1 MPRTQIRSLVACM
14 FSAVTLFGC
23 AATPKATWTNK
34 GPVEIATERGRI
46 ACYTDANIIDGER
59 MEGSLCASAASGF
72 LSDGEP
78 EVYFSPWNRR
88 FLQVPIS
95 QATTGV
101 TAPYENKTVF
111 LQCTPLASTDSKV
124 EAARDC
130 KVTINNQLL
139 VSAKITYP
147 PK

>member
-1 MPRTQIRSLVACM
+1 
-14 FSAVTLFGC
+14 
-23 AATPKATWTNK
+23 
-34 GPVEIATERGRI
+34 
-46 ACYTDANIIDGER
+46 
-59 MEGSLCASAASGF
+59 MEGSICASAASGF
-72 LSDGEP
+72 LGDGEP

-101 TAPYENKTVF
+101 TVPYENKTVF

-139 VSAKITYP
+139 VNAKITYP